1 VPFRFDVAA
10 IGAARRSA
18 LGGLEVPATLTRAG
32 VFTYR
37 DTAGNTIREL
47 RPIEEVLAPESLATL
62 RGVPVTDLHP
72 PELVTPENFRTHA
85 RGHVLGDAVPEGGT
99 MVGAVLAVQDAE
111 LIGKVERGDA
121 REVSL
126 GYEMEIDPTP
136 GVWNG
141 EAYDQIQ
148 RRIRYNHAALGPVGW
163 GRAGRDVALRL
174 DAGAAIM
181 DTGLARPPRK
191 DRPPM
196 FPKIT
201 FDARARILRIDG
213 EAYPLATSEG
223 RTRAAG
229 VLAQAQIRVG
239 AKAARL
245 DGDAA
250 EMVAAALGQIE
261 ALQASLMELGAALGE
276 AAPAEPA
283 ADAGTEEKPAGGE
296 AADSAATPAADASTE
311 AKAAEALDAAVAE
324 RIATRERAAKVA
336 PSVVL
341 DAKASTREIMAA
353 VVAAVAPEV
362 RIDSDTPIEFVR
374 GVFAALPEA
383 RSNLG
388 DVLPRPGAR
397 NDAGEHTDPRARL
410 NAHLAGAWRR
420 PEAGKA

>member
-1 VPFRFDVAA
+1 MPFRFDVAA

-72 PELVTPENFRTHA
+72 PELVTPENFRTHS
-85 RGHVLGDAVPEGGT
+85 RGHVLGDAVPEDGT
-99 MVGAVLAVQDAE
+99 KVSAVLAVQDAE

-141 EAYDQIQ
+141 EAYDQVQ

-201 FDARARILRIDG
+201 FDACARILRIDG

-250 EMVAAALGQIE
+250 ELAAAAVSQIE
-261 ALQASLMELGAALGE
+261 GLQATLLELGAMLAE
-276 AAPAEPA
+276 AVPA
-283 ADAGTEEKPAGGE
+283 ADAEGETKPAEEKPAEG
-296 AADSAATPAADASTE
+296 AATDAAATPAADANAE
-311 AKAAEALDAAVAE
+311 AAKDAALDAAVAE
-324 RIATRERAAKVA
+324 RIAVRERAGKVA
-336 PSVVL
+336 PSVVH
-341 DAKASTREIMAA
+341 DAAASTRAIMVATIAA
-353 VVAAVAPEV
+353 AAPEV
-362 RIDSDTPIEFVR
+362 RLDDNAPIEFVR

-397 NDAGEHTDPRARL
+397 TDAAEPADPRARM
-410 NAHLAGAWRR
+410 NAHLAGA
-420 PEAGKA
+420 